1 MLTDDLALISAS
13 IYLYTFVYNPLS
25 PSFERL
31 IHSPE
36 KLISISSHHEKL
48 RLLTF
53 GSRFISRTSLFQAYS
68 DSGEQKNTAREHGAT
83 ESR

>member
-25 PSFERL
+25 QSFERL
-31 IHSPE
+31 IHSHE

-53 GSRFISRTSLFQAYS
+53 GSRFVSRTSLFQAYS
-68 DSGEQKNTAREHGAT
+68 DSGEQKNTAREHGAA